1 MRQQTLELSIIEK
14 YVGKPPYRHRHRRRQ
29 TLEFVGA
36 ETSFR
41 LPLFYSMISRYPFR
55 HIGLAEDQSSADT
68 DSIRYESPIAGREVV
83 SISLARAAN
92 VYMQTHY
99 NQISSVYHLAS
110 TLEVEVHE
118 LVAAYRQVYARDIAM
133 ALKLK
138 KVKAAQRL
146 LAQTS
151 LELKEIA
158 REAGWYEYYDF
169 LAAFRYYVGMP
180 PAAFRELPYS
190 EQISALMRPG

>member
-1 MRQQTLELSIIEK
+1 MMSPYMFEHAGL
-14 YVGKPPYRHRHRRRQ
+14 GKDRSSPD
-29 TLEFVGA
+29 A
-36 ETSFR
+36 EPIC
-41 LPLFYSMISRYPFR
+41 LQL
-55 HIGLAEDQSSADT
+55 
-68 DSIRYESPIAGREVV
+68 PIANREVV
-83 SISLARAAN
+83 NISLARAAN

-110 TLEVEVHE
+110 TLEVEVPE
-118 LVAAYRQVYARDIAM
+118 LVAAYRQVYSRDIGT

-138 KVKAAQRL
+138 KLKAAQRL

-169 LAAFRYYVGMP
+169 LAAFRHYVGMP

-190 EQISALMRPG
+190 EQISALTLPG

>member
-1 MRQQTLELSIIEK
+1 MMS
-14 YVGKPPYRHRHRRRQ
+14 PY
-29 TLEFVGA
+29 L
-36 ETSFR
+36 
-41 LPLFYSMISRYPFR
+41 FR
-55 HIGLAEDQSSADT
+55 HIGLGADR
-68 DSIRYESPIAGREVV
+68 SIPDPDPIGYELPIADRDVV
-83 SISLARAAN
+83 NISLARAAN

-110 TLEVEVHE
+110 TLKVEVHE
-118 LVAAYRQVYARDIAM
+118 LVAAYKRVYSRDIGM

-138 KVKAAQRL
+138 KLKAAQRL

-190 EQISALMRPG
+190 EQISALTHSG